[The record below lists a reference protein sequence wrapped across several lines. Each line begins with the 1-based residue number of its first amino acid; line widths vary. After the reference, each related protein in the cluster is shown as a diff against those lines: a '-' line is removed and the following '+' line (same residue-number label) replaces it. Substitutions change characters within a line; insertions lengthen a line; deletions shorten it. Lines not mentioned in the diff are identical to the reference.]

1 MARTQEAEENNGLL
15 LLLLLLI
22 NEKEPFLSTLPVPLI
37 S

>member
-1 MARTQEAEENNGLL
+1 MARTQEAEENNGL